1 MLSGWIIDSVIVHNI
16 NISKYN
22 ISAGS
27 SYINLTKELDYPRKG
42 LIHIQNINDN
52 EWFKW
57 CIVRYFNP
65 ADHNPRRIIK
75 TAKDFPK
82 KLDSKAIKF
91 PVKVRDI

>member
-1 MLSGWIIDSVIVHNI
+1 MLNQSDNLNYCFLFVLLFQILQISKIVLSNLCFIFSKNLMLSGWIIDSVIVHNI

-52 EWFKW
+52 E
-57 CIVRYFNP
+57 
-65 ADHNPRRIIK
+65 
-75 TAKDFPK
+75 
-82 KLDSKAIKF
+82 
-91 PVKVRDI
+91 